1 MPYCPECKTNK
12 GCGCQMTTTSDG
24 RLICK
29 DCFAKLTNT
38 PPTNNTAIP
47 SSPSSGV
54 IITNISATLNNTNNS

>member
-12 GCGCQMTTTSDG
+12 GCGCQMTTASDG

-29 DCFAKLTNT
+29 DCFEKLSNT
-38 PPTNNTAIP
+38 SSTNNNAIP

-54 IITNISATLNNTNNS
+54 VITNISATLNNQPNT